1 MAFTFNNS
9 SLLQSSITII
19 RNKDTPP
26 IKFRNHLRKIGRYLI
41 YEASKNF
48 EMIDVEVTTPITNT
62 TGRKIKN
69 DVVIISIL
77 RAALPMVDSI
87 FDEFDNASLG
97 VISASRGPMID
108 EEGRKFSI
116 NMDYQKIPN
125 LENKIA
131 IIVDPMLATASTIEY
146 ILENIIK
153 SKPKQIF
160 LLSAIASQYGVD
172 LIENKFPQVKVYCG
186 VIDKELNNKG
196 YIVPGLGDAGD
207 RACNTSH

>member
-1 MAFTFNNS
+1 MFYYCISLLNIMAFTFNNS

-62 TGRKIKN
+62 TGRRIKN

-87 FDEFDNASLG
+87 FDEFDN
-97 VISASRGPMID
+97 
-108 EEGRKFSI
+108 
-116 NMDYQKIPN
+116 
-125 LENKIA
+125 
-131 IIVDPMLATASTIEY
+131 
-146 ILENIIK
+146 
-153 SKPKQIF
+153 
-160 LLSAIASQYGVD
+160 
-172 LIENKFPQVKVYCG
+172 
-186 VIDKELNNKG
+186 
-196 YIVPGLGDAGD
+196 
-207 RACNTSH
+207 